1 MKDGLEKERS
11 PATSQAMKLKIL
23 DELRTF
29 AVGTGASGA
38 VVMDIDEI
46 VIREQ
51 VRLKCRVPLCKSYN
65 RNLMCPP
72 NVMEPEEFKKVLE
85 CYSKAILMQKEGR
98 VEPGQEEDRAVI
110 FKPANELHQMVN
122 EVEREAYRKGF
133 RFAAGF
139 IGGSCKLCDEC
150 VTVGSGLPCKYPFKA
165 RPSMEAMGIDVFDTA
180 GGAGLPFSI
189 PMGDSVVWCGLVLV
203 Y

>member
-1 MKDGLEKERS
+1 MKAESEKERITQS
-11 PATSQAMKLKIL
+11 TGTANPVKLDRLK
-23 DELRTF
+23 DF
-29 AVGTGASGA
+29 ALKTGASGA
-38 VVMDIDEI
+38 AVMDTASI

-51 VRLKCRVPLCKSYN
+51 VKLKCRVPLCREYN

-72 NVMEPEEFKKVLE
+72 NVMGLDEFRDVVG
-85 CYSKAILMQKEGR
+85 CYSKAILVQKSAK
-98 VEPGQEEDRAVI
+98 VEPGQERDRTVI
-110 FKPANELHQMVN
+110 FTPANELHRLVN
-122 EVEREAYRKGF
+122 EVEREAFLQGF

-150 VTVGSGLPCKYPFKA
+150 VTVSSGLPCKYPFKA
-165 RPSMEAMGIDVFDTA
+165 RPSMEALGIDVFETA
-180 GGAGLPFSI
+180 GNAGLPFPI

>member
-1 MKDGLEKERS
+1 MKERKIEH
-11 PATSQAMKLKIL
+11 PGTPDEEKLNVL
-23 DELRTF
+23 QQF
-29 AVGTGASGA
+29 ALKTGATRVG
-38 VVMDIDEI
+38 VMDTENV

-72 NVMEPEEFKKVLE
+72 NVMEPDEFKKVLA
-85 CYSKAILMQKEGR
+85 CYGKALLMQKEGA
-98 VEPGQEEDRAVI
+98 VEPGQEQDRAVI
-110 FKPANELHQMVN
+110 FKPANELHQLVN
-122 EVEREAYRKGF
+122 EVEREAFHTGF

-165 RPSMEAMGIDVFDTA
+165 RPSMEAMGIDVFETA
-180 GGAGLPFSI
+180 QNAGLAFPI
-189 PMGDSVVWCGLVLV
+189 PMGESVVWCGLVLI